1 MSYIDNDL
9 NRVISQ
15 AAEVQMNLEFFKLV
29 IKPVMGNHL
38 RSKALVE
45 GEKEVMSMKVKR
57 GGGRKCEC
65 LNAAFA
71 IQFRLKFKI

>member
-1 MSYIDNDL
+1 MRTALWVMSERDNDL

-38 RSKALVE
+38 RSKAQVE
-45 GEKEVMSMKVKR
+45 GEKEVMYCR
-57 GGGRKCEC
+57 
-65 LNAAFA
+65 
-71 IQFRLKFKI
+71 